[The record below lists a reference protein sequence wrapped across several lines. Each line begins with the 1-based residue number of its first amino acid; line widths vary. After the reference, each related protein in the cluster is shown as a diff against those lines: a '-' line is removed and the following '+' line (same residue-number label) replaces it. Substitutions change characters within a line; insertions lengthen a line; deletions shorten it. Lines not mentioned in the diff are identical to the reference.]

1 MIVTSPFFC
10 VCAIIVILLVVWIL
24 IFQPLSVVITSLCN
38 LLYLFVVEKSRHIEP
53 KIELALR
60 FYSSIE
66 FTFEL
71 EVTVH
76 ALIKSMQ
83 LED

>member
-1 MIVTSPFFC
+1 MIVTSPFLC
-10 VCAIIVILLVVWIL
+10 VGAVIVILLVVWIL
-24 IFQPLSVVITSLCN
+24 ISQLLSVVITSLCN
-38 LLYLFVVEKSRHIEP
+38 LLYLFVVEQSRHIEP

-71 EVTVH
+71 EVTIH
-76 ALIKSMQ
+76 ALVESM
-83 LED
+83 